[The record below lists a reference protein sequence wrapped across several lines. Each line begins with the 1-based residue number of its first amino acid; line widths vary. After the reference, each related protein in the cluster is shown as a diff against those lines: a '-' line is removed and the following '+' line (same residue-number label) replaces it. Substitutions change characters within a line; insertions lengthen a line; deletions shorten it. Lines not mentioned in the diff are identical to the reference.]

1 MTELTS
7 VISIILTIVV
17 VGVSLAAFLG
27 TELRELRSQVGELR
41 EQVGELRE
49 RMARVEGIL
58 EGSLFKRPDSDA
70 VRS

>member
-7 VISIILTIVV
+7 VISIIVTIVV
-17 VGVSLAAFLG
+17 VGISLAAFLG

-41 EQVGELRE
+41 E

-58 EGSLFKRPDSDA
+58 EGSLFRHPDSDA
-70 VRS
+70 AQS

>member
-7 VISIILTIVV
+7 VISIIVTIVV

-27 TELRELRSQVGELR
+27 TELRELRA
-41 EQVGELRE
+41 QVGELRE

-58 EGSLFKRPDSDA
+58 EGSLFRRPDSDA
-70 VRS
+70 AQS

>member
-7 VISIILTIVV
+7 VISIIVTIVI

-27 TELRELRSQVGELR
+27 AELRALRAQT
-41 EQVGELRE
+41 GELRE

-58 EGSLFKRPDSDA
+58 EGVLFKTPNSDA
-70 VRS
+70 ARS